1 MGNPDTKETPRPT
14 AFYPYAENL
23 KEEVQALR
31 NRISLINKIV

>member
-1 MGNPDTKETPRPT
+1 MCDTDTKEPAPT

-31 NRISLINKIV
+31 NRISSINKIV